1 MVDSLKD
8 VTVLS
13 RGGLFTNEDVLSLA
27 ATNPGSAIRMLNMEI
42 SQFGGYRRVN
52 GFVPFDSN
60 HPSLPGKGPVLGVF
74 ILKDIVYGARRNS
87 ADSTPTLGSNPIQL
101 RQVVQLYR

>member
-52 GFVPFDSN
+52 GFVWSRGIGGEGYIFFS
-60 HPSLPGKGPVLGVF
+60 SLR
-74 ILKDIVYGARRNS
+74 INS
-87 ADSTPTLGSNPIQL
+87 ALSLFFIYKLSLVD
-101 RQVVQLYR
+101 V

>member
-60 HPSLPGKGPVLGVF
+60 HPSLPGKGPVLGV
-74 ILKDIVYGARRNS
+74 
-87 ADSTPTLGSNPIQL
+87 
-101 RQVVQLYR
+101 LY